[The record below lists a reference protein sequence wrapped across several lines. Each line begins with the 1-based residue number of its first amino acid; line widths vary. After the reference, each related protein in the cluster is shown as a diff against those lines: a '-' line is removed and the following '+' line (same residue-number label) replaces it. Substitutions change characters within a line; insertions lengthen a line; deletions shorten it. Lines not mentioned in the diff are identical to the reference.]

1 MVRQS
6 FGCIFLP
13 QQIQHGEE
21 FEKTSGPAV
30 VEDER
35 DSIFLGGEE
44 GDEVESLRVS
54 EIILDVCGEIGETVD
69 VVFGFS
75 PVEFVEPVLFGIDE
89 PVSWEAYMM
98 WLYITSSSE
107 VS

>member
-1 MVRQS
+1 M
-6 FGCIFLP
+6 
-13 QQIQHGEE
+13 
-21 FEKTSGPAV
+21 

-69 VVFGFS
+69 VVFGLS
-75 PVEFVEPVLFGIDE
+75 PVEVVEPVLFGIDE